1 MFAPGQI
8 SGAFEKMENGDVA
21 MTSEILARVKGEEE
35 GKGTPVPL
43 YPLLLGKTYNGE
55 GRGQNRDYA
64 RVKNKG

>member
-1 MFAPGQI
+1 
-8 SGAFEKMENGDVA
+8 MENGDVA
-21 MTSEILARVKGEEE
+21 LTLEILARVKGEEE